1 MQYLQTRVQFQS
13 SGPKAAI
20 MNITHH
26 FLPHARTALFGVL
39 LVFLALPQAVAQDSG
54 QQAPQEHPLKAAIR
68 IATQARD
75 QARQLTDY
83 QALFTKAEVVR
94 GRMFSSQMQMKFRT
108 QPMSVYLNFV
118 NQEHAGREVIYVE
131 GQNNGMM
138 LAHETGLKA
147 LAGTVPVD
155 PEGELARSEA
165 RHPITQIGMANLA
178 EGVILQWEKESA
190 FGESE
195 VKYYA
200 EAKLAERD
208 VLVIESSHPQR
219 RNQFPYAITRLW
231 IDKETKLPVRLQ
243 NYEFPHAPDGK
254 PVLVEDYTYTN
265 IQTNVG
271 LKPIDFD
278 VRNPAYKF

>member
-1 MQYLQTRVQFQS
+1 
-13 SGPKAAI
+13 
-20 MNITHH
+20 MNSPRH
-26 FLPHARTALFGVL
+26 FPSLPRTALFGIFVGTMFAL
-39 LVFLALPQAVAQDSG
+39 LASSQSLAQETDAE
-54 QQAPQEHPLKAAIR
+54 APREHPLKAAIR
-68 IATQARD
+68 IAGQARD
-75 QARQLTDY
+75 QARELTDY
-83 QALFTKAEVVR
+83 QAVFTKSELVR
-94 GRMFSSQMQMKFRT
+94 GRMFASQMQMKFRS
-108 QPMSVYLNFV
+108 QPMSVYLLFV
-118 NQEHAGREVIYVE
+118 NKEHAGREVLYVA

-155 PEGELARSEA
+155 PQGDLAMSEA
-165 RHPITQIGMANLA
+165 RHPITQIGLANLA

-190 FGESE
+190 FGESD

-219 RNQFPYAITRLW
+219 RNQFPFAITRLW
-231 IDKETKLPVRLQ
+231 IDKESKLPVRLQ
-243 NYEFPHAPDGK
+243 NYDFPHAPGGK

-265 IQTNVG
+265 IQPNVG
-271 LKPIDFD
+271 LRPVDFD